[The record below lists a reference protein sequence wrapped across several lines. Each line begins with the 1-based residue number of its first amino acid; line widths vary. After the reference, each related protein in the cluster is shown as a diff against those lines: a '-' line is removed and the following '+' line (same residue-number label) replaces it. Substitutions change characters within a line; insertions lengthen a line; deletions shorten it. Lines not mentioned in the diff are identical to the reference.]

1 MVLVLPS
8 IFMAHCLFSPGDS
21 SGGSHHFNAPLKG
34 CSWKSEQKHFLT
46 TSQSPWSPNPELSL
60 TTSRKRGSKPTPPT
74 PKPQTPNAAC
84 QSSSPCTCDDAQSA
98 FVFFLTP
105 PISQWSWEHI
115 LIAAEDMIDSNHAWD
130 PAETLMASRRNREEG
145 GLRGNLFLGGEL
157 KKHPL
162 RCFSN
167 SWWRNHHWN

>member
-1 MVLVLPS
+1 MVLVLPLN
-8 IFMAHCLFSPGDS
+8 FVAHCLFSPVSLRGEPS
-21 SGGSHHFNAPLKG
+21 FNAPLKG
-34 CSWKSEQKHFLT
+34 CSWKSEQEHFLT

-60 TTSRKRGSKPTPPT
+60 TTSRKRGSKP

-84 QSSSPCTCDDAQSA
+84 QSSSPCTCDDAQPA

-130 PAETLMASRRNREEG
+130 PSETVMASRRNGEEE
-145 GLRGNLFLGGEL
+145 GLRGNLFPGGGG
-157 KKHPL
+157 
-162 RCFSN
+162 R
-167 SWWRNHHWN
+167 RRIR